1 MIETTI
7 GSLKLKNPF
16 ILASGVLGVNAS
28 VMTRVANAG
37 CGGITTKSI
46 GPEPKAGYPNP
57 TVVELGNG
65 NLINAM
71 GLPNPGCE
79 EFVTEIIEAKKRTK
93 APIIASI
100 FGKDTEEF
108 IFVARTLLKGNP
120 DAFELNVS
128 CPHGG
133 KYGSIIGQ
141 DKELVEEITQEI
153 KKIVKVPV
161 YVKISPNLSDL
172 RVPAEAAVSGGA
184 DGIVVINTLRAMA
197 IDINYAL
204 KCVYD
209 MYSSFGDKVPI
220 IGVGGISNWKDVVE
234 FMLAGASAVQ
244 IGTAIS
250 YCKDP
255 INISIF
261 KELADGLKQYLKSEG
276 FSKTSDIVKTHDY

>member
-1 MIETTI
+1 LIETTI